1 MSEITS
7 LGLVQITRQRTRES
21 LEHVLCEPCPICAGR
36 GSVKSAETVCY
47 DIFRE
52 VVRVCR
58 QFDATEILV
67 LAPPSVAERF
77 LDDASAGIAE
87 MQAAAGRPI
96 TVRAE
101 ASYGPEQY
109 DVVPL

>member
-1 MSEITS
+1 M
-7 LGLVQITRQRTRES
+7 
-21 LEHVLCEPCPICAGR
+21 LCEPCPTCAGR

-47 DIFRE
+47 EISRE
-52 VVRVCR
+52 VLRACR
-58 QFDATEILV
+58 QFDTKQILA
-67 LAPPSVAERF
+67 LAPPAVAERF

-87 MQAAAGRPI
+87 MQVAAGRPI